1 LGAGVSAAGP
11 GTRRGEQKN
20 TKRGEKVEREQGRGK
35 EAVDGE
41 KGKDLGYPLFDVPRV
56 DPYVYTCK

>member
-1 LGAGVSAAGP
+1 MRAGVSAAGP

-41 KGKDLGYPLFDVPRV
+41 EGKD
-56 DPYVYTCK
+56 